1 MSMDDFCRGRLVL
14 SQWWWKTVSLLF
26 QQIIVHGRLEICLV
40 LKILPISY
48 RRGFSSGP
56 CESGEKRVR
65 MCSCLSGSSWN
76 LQLLRNGSKTSF
88 QLVLITILLRAA
100 LCSLDIYQL
109 VNGLMLFYS
118 ERVHNLPHSH
128 HFFLSSFYATFAN
141 IHTPKYGYLA
151 QGYTACRLQQTGRT
165 TSLSIGRRPALL
177 PELLPLLVVILFIN
191 PKSWFC
197 FNFDVFTGIHV
208 SSLIR
213 VMTSVRLKF

>member
-1 MSMDDFCRGRLVL
+1 MLGHGEAIPEALMCIWDGCSCTC
-14 SQWWWKTVSLLF
+14 QWTTSVVADWFSVSGDEKVSLLF
-26 QQIIVHGRLEICLV
+26 QQIIVHGRLEICLF

-118 ERVHNLPHSH
+118 EKSTQPA
-128 HFFLSSFYATFAN
+128 SF
-141 IHTPKYGYLA
+141 TP
-151 QGYTACRLQQTGRT
+151 
-165 TSLSIGRRPALL
+165 
-177 PELLPLLVVILFIN
+177 LF
-191 PKSWFC
+191 
-197 FNFDVFTGIHV
+197 
-208 SSLIR
+208 
-213 VMTSVRLKF
+213 SVRLLRKICKHSYSEVWVSRPRIYGMQTAADGSNHQPIDW

>member
-1 MSMDDFCRGRLVL
+1 MLGHGEAIPEALMCIWDGCSCTCQWTTLVVADWF
-14 SQWWWKTVSLLF
+14 SVSGDEKVSLLF
-26 QQIIVHGRLEICLV
+26 QQIIVHGRLEICLF

-118 ERVHNLPHSH
+118 EKEYTTCL
-128 HFFLSSFYATFAN
+128 
-141 IHTPKYGYLA
+141 IHTTFFCAPSTQHLQTFILRSMGISPKDIRHADCSRRVEPPAY
-151 QGYTACRLQQTGRT
+151 RLVGD
-165 TSLSIGRRPALL
+165 LL
-177 PELLPLLVVILFIN
+177 YYPN
-191 PKSWFC
+191 YCHS
-197 FNFDVFTGIHV
+197 
-208 SSLIR
+208 
-213 VMTSVRLKF
+213 

>member
-1 MSMDDFCRGRLVL
+1 MERPFQKLWCVSETAAAAHVVADWFSVSGDE
-14 SQWWWKTVSLLF
+14 KVSLLF
-26 QQIIVHGRLEICLV
+26 QQIIVHGRLEICLF

-109 VNGLMLFYS
+109 VNELMLFYS
-118 ERVHNLPHSH
+118 EKSTQPASFTPLFSVPSTQHLQTFILRSMGISPKDIRHADCSRRVEPPAYRLVGDLLYYPNYCHS
-128 HFFLSSFYATFAN
+128 
-141 IHTPKYGYLA
+141 
-151 QGYTACRLQQTGRT
+151 
-165 TSLSIGRRPALL
+165 
-177 PELLPLLVVILFIN
+177 
-191 PKSWFC
+191 
-197 FNFDVFTGIHV
+197 
-208 SSLIR
+208 
-213 VMTSVRLKF
+213 